1 MGIPKP
7 YLPQHLDSPN
17 CGAATGM
24 RRTTVDMSEERRIL
38 SWMIA
43 SDVLFQYVHTT
54 YDAPR
59 LFETSFARTVASWI
73 FSWASS
79 EPDKAPGSAIQDL
92 YARNAP
98 KVTDEADSQ
107 ALALFLGNLS
117 KDWTKDAPPSDAWAR
132 EQADKYF
139 RLQRCR
145 KALEVAQRASEAGDV
160 DAAETA
166 LLSFSRPLGSEFET
180 TDLFRDTEAIVDAYT
195 SSDEHLFSL
204 PGALGEMT
212 GPIIAGDFLGIL
224 APQKRGK
231 SFMVDLFA
239 ICAVRQGCD
248 VLLVDFEMTKRQKA
262 RRLWGHYIGQPHPKD
277 AGIISIPYFGDRGD
291 IGFREREFQGVD
303 LNSEAVRQIQKG
315 GLRLNHGSTIQWMNV
330 PNRGATVR
338 QIKHRIKELRKGRN
352 TPFLAI
358 FDSGDY
364 LRAEDTRQPRIEQLD
379 EIWGAM
385 RGVSQE
391 FERCACL
398 SPSHTGR
405 QTSKGEGTDSDVSGD
420 IRKLWKLTKTV
431 YLNRTKAEAENGVI
445 RCSTETLRDGPT
457 RNDQVVVLQ
466 SLAINRPYLDSR
478 WMREVH
484 SDLVY
489 SGSKKSDLDP

>member
-1 MGIPKP
+1 MK
-7 YLPQHLDSPN
+7 
-17 CGAATGM
+17 
-24 RRTTVDMSEERRIL
+24 RTPIDMSDERRIL

-43 SDVLFQYVHTT
+43 SDVVFQHAHSN
-54 YDAPR
+54 YDSPR
-59 LFETSFARTVASWI
+59 LFESSFARTVATWI
-73 FSWASS
+73 HGWAAT
-79 EPDKAPGSAIQDL
+79 EPDRAPGTAIQDL
-92 YARNAP
+92 YATHA
-98 KVTDEADSQ
+98 KSVHDEEDTKAI
-107 ALALFLGNLS
+107 ALFLGNLS
-117 KDWTKDAPPSDAWAR
+117 KDWSHAVPTSDAWAR

-139 RLQRCR
+139 RLQRCK
-145 KALEVAQRASEAGDV
+145 KALELANRAAEAGDV
-160 DAAETA
+160 DAAEGA
-166 LLSFSRPLGSEFET
+166 LLSFSRPLGSEFEAY
-180 TDLFRDTEAIVDAYT
+180 DLFRDAESIVDAYT
-195 SSDEHLFSL
+195 SSDEVLFHM
-204 PGALGEMT
+204 PGALGEML

-239 ICAVRQGCD
+239 ICAVRQGVD

-262 RRLWGHYIGQPHPKD
+262 RRLWGHYIGQPHPRD
-277 AGIISIPYFGDRGD
+277 AGIISVPFFGDRGD
-291 IGFREREFQGVD
+291 IGYRDMDFRGVELDREKI
-303 LNSEAVRQIQKG
+303 ARIQKG
-315 GLRLNHGSTIQWMNV
+315 GLRLNQGATIQWMNV

-338 QIKHRIKELRKGRN
+338 QIKHRIKELRKGREQ
-352 TPFLAI
+352 PFLAI

-431 YLNRTKAEAENGVI
+431 YLNRTKAEAEAGII

-466 SLAINRPYLDSR
+466 NLTINRPYLDSR
-478 WMREVH
+478 WLREVH

>member
-1 MGIPKP
+1 VK
-7 YLPQHLDSPN
+7 
-17 CGAATGM
+17 
-24 RRTTVDMSEERRIL
+24 RTPIDMSDERRIL

-43 SDVLFQYVHTT
+43 SDVIFQHVHTT
-54 YDAPR
+54 YDSPR
-59 LFETSFARTVASWI
+59 LFESSFARTVATWI
-73 FSWASS
+73 HGWAAT
-79 EPDKAPGSAIQDL
+79 EPDKSPGTAIQDL
-92 YARNAP
+92 YASHA
-98 KVTDEADSQ
+98 KSVHDEEDTKTI
-107 ALALFLGNLS
+107 ALFLGNLS
-117 KDWTKDAPPSDAWAR
+117 KDWTHAVPTSDAWAR

-139 RLQRCR
+139 RLQRCK
-145 KALEVAQRASEAGDV
+145 KALELANRAAESGDV
-160 DAAETA
+160 DAAESA

-180 TDLFRDTEAIVDAYT
+180 YDLFRDDEAILDAYT
-195 SSDEHLFSL
+195 SSDEVLFHM
-204 PGALGEMT
+204 PGALGEML

-239 ICAVRQGCD
+239 IAAVKQGVD

-262 RRLWGHYIGQPHPKD
+262 RRLWGHYIGQPHPRD
-277 AGIISIPYFGDRGD
+277 AGIISVPCFGDRGD
-291 IGFREREFQGVD
+291 IGYRNMDFRGVELDREKI
-303 LNSEAVRQIQKG
+303 ARIQKG
-315 GLRLNHGSTIQWMNV
+315 GLRLNQGATIQWMNV

-338 QIKHRIKELRKGRN
+338 QIKHRIKELRKGREQ
-352 TPFLAI
+352 PFLAI

-431 YLNRTKAEAENGVI
+431 YLNRTKAEAEAGII

-466 SLAINRPYLDSR
+466 NLTINRPYLDSR
-478 WMREVH
+478 WLREVH

>member
-1 MGIPKP
+1 MK
-7 YLPQHLDSPN
+7 
-17 CGAATGM
+17 
-24 RRTTVDMSEERRIL
+24 RTPIDMSDERRIL

-43 SDVLFQYVHTT
+43 SDVIFQHVHTT
-54 YDAPR
+54 YDSPR
-59 LFETSFARTVASWI
+59 LFESSFARTVATWI
-73 FSWASS
+73 HGWAAT
-79 EPDKAPGSAIQDL
+79 EPDKAPGTAIQDL
-92 YARNAP
+92 YASHA
-98 KVTDEADSQ
+98 KSVHDEEDTKTI
-107 ALALFLGNLS
+107 ALFLGNLS
-117 KDWTKDAPPSDAWAR
+117 KDWTHAVPTSDAWAR

-139 RLQRCR
+139 RLQRCK
-145 KALEVAQRASEAGDV
+145 KALELANRAAESGDV
-160 DAAETA
+160 DAAESA

-180 TDLFRDTEAIVDAYT
+180 YDLFRDDEAILDAYT
-195 SSDEHLFSL
+195 SSDETLFYM
-204 PGALGEMT
+204 PGALGEML

-239 ICAVRQGCD
+239 ICAVKQGVD

-262 RRLWGHYIGQPHPKD
+262 RRLWGHYIGQPHPRD
-277 AGIISIPYFGDRGD
+277 AGIISVPCFGDRGD
-291 IGFREREFQGVD
+291 IGYRNMDFRGVELDREKI
-303 LNSEAVRQIQKG
+303 ARIQKG
-315 GLRLNHGSTIQWMNV
+315 GLRLNQGATIQWMNV

-338 QIKHRIKELRKGRN
+338 QIKHRIKELRKGREQ
-352 TPFLAI
+352 PFLAI

-431 YLNRTKAEAENGVI
+431 YLNRTKAEAEAGII

-466 SLAINRPYLDSR
+466 NLTINRPYLDSR
-478 WMREVH
+478 WLREVH

>member
-1 MGIPKP
+1 MK
-7 YLPQHLDSPN
+7 
-17 CGAATGM
+17 
-24 RRTTVDMSEERRIL
+24 RTPIDMSDERRIL

-43 SDVLFQYVHTT
+43 SDVIFQHVHMT
-54 YDAPR
+54 YDSPR
-59 LFETSFARTVASWI
+59 LFESSFARTVATWI
-73 FSWASS
+73 HGWATT
-79 EPDKAPGSAIQDL
+79 EPDKAPGTAIQDL
-92 YARNAP
+92 YATHA
-98 KVTDEADSQ
+98 KGIHDEEDTKAVS
-107 ALALFLGNLS
+107 LFLGNLS
-117 KDWTKDAPPSDAWAR
+117 KDWAKAVPTSDAWAR

-139 RLQRCR
+139 RLQRCK
-145 KALEVAQRASEAGDV
+145 KALELANRAAEAGDV
-160 DAAETA
+160 EAAEGA

-180 TDLFRDTEAIVDAYT
+180 TDLFRDAESILDAYT
-195 SSDEHLFSL
+195 NTDETLFHL
-204 PGALGEMT
+204 PGALGEMM

-239 ICAVRQGCD
+239 ISAVKQGVD

-262 RRLWGHYIGQPHPKD
+262 RRLWGHYIGQPHPRD
-277 AGIISIPYFGDRGD
+277 AGIIPIPYFGDRGD
-291 IGFREREFQGVD
+291 ICYRNKDFAGVELDKERI
-303 LNSEAVRQIQKG
+303 ARIQKG
-315 GLRLNHGSTIQWMNV
+315 GLRLQQGATIQWMNV

-338 QIKHRIKELRKGRN
+338 QIKHRIKEMRKGTDR
-352 TPFLAI
+352 PFLTI

-391 FERCACL
+391 FEKCACL

-431 YLNRTKAEAENGVI
+431 YLNRTKAEAEAGII
-445 RCSTETLRDGPT
+445 RCSTETVRDGPT

-466 SLAINRPYLDSR
+466 NLTINRPYLDSR
-478 WMREVH
+478 WLRDVH

-489 SGSKKSDLDP
+489 SGTKKSDLDP